1 MPIMKKIF
9 FTTILLC
16 CAFTIFSQ
24 QRYGDYKKAYELDLK
39 EFYSKLSNLKYVELE
54 STNDANDYSKMLSII
69 GLDYISVSEVRDFIT
84 FNLGLK
90 NLTETKLEKEASY
103 KECESFCNIAK
114 LHWSLKKFESVYGL
128 AGHIPMTF
136 EFIFCDSSYSKFSF
150 YYNVNLKSGLFQ
162 TNLQNSLIKNIY
174 PPSKKINQTTLS
186 LKQND
191 TFNIKNTNDIKDDF
205 LGVYK
210 ILGSNSTHSFEEI
223 EIAKNN
229 EQYLILNIKNRLFK
243 KDWLFK
249 EKMGV
254 ISKTSSEKAMIGT
267 IQNNYKKDENIT
279 ISIINNNQIE
289 INYYDTNEKITLI
302 KN

>member
-1 MPIMKKIF
+1 MKKY
-9 FTTILLC
+9 ILIVSILIC
-16 CAFTIFSQ
+16 NATFSQ
-24 QRYGDYKKAYELDLK
+24 QRYGEYKKAYELDLK

-54 STNDANDYSKMLSII
+54 PTNSATDYSKMLSIL
-69 GLDYISVSEVRDFIT
+69 GLDYINVGEVRDFVT
-84 FNLGLK
+84 LNLGLK
-90 NLTETKLEKEASY
+90 NLTETKIEKETSY

-114 LHWSLKKFESVYGL
+114 LHWSLEKFESVYGY

-136 EFIFCDSSYSKFSF
+136 EFIFCDSSYSKFTF
-150 YYNVNLKSGLFQ
+150 YYNVNLKNGLFT
-162 TNLQNSLIKNIY
+162 TNLQNSLINNIY
-174 PPSKKINQTTLS
+174 KPSKKINQTILS

-191 TFNIKNTNDIKDDF
+191 TFNIKNTNEIKDDF

-243 KDWLFK
+243 KDWLYK

-254 ISKTSSEKAMIGT
+254 ISKTSSEKALIGT
-267 IQNNYKKDENIT
+267 IRNNYKKDENIT
-279 ISIINNNQIE
+279 ISVINSNQIE
-289 INYYDTNEKITLI
+289 INFYDTNEKITLI

>member
-1 MPIMKKIF
+1 MKKYLIILSMLLSI
-9 FTTILLC
+9 TT
-16 CAFTIFSQ
+16 FSQ

-39 EFYSKLSNLKYVELE
+39 DFYSKLPNLKYIEIE
-54 STNDANDYSKMLSII
+54 PTNAANDYSKMLSIL
-69 GLDYISVSEVRDFIT
+69 GLDYVNVNEVRDFIT

-90 NLTETKLEKEASY
+90 NLTETKLEKETSY
-103 KECESFCNIAK
+103 KDCESFCNIAK
-114 LHWSLKKFESVYGL
+114 LHWSLGKFESDYGY

-136 EFIFCDSSYSKFSF
+136 EFIFCDSSYSKFEF
-150 YYNVNLKSGLFQ
+150 NYNVNLKSGLFQ
-162 TNLQNSLIKNIY
+162 TNLQYTLIKNIY
-174 PPSKKINQTTLS
+174 TPSKKINQTTLS

-191 TFNIKNTNDIKDDF
+191 TFNLKNKNDINDNF

-223 EIAKNN
+223 EIGKNN
-229 EQYLILNIKNRLFK
+229 EQYLILNVKNKLFK
-243 KDWLFK
+243 KDWLYK

-254 ISKTSSEKAMIGT
+254 INKTSSEKAMIGT
-267 IQNNYKKDENIT
+267 ILNNYKKEENIT

-289 INYYDTNEKITLI
+289 INYNDTNEKITLI